1 MDHSTYY
8 QARYSVYHN
17 QTIYICSSIH
27 DKLMLHSLT
36 KLIPRRFSPKPPYKV
51 SIRTQLTAL
60 VSLVAILSL
69 VILAITTGVYFTSNY
84 KDLRSNRLYI
94 AAQLKSSQL
103 TQTLNY
109 LFYQCYY
116 LSSRDTLQKSL
127 ANYVAGNKSESNWVD
142 SLSVVEKFLSSSNL
156 FYASRV
162 YDSTFSTVM
171 NATNNSTGDQIPDSV
186 LSQLFPLS
194 TNISLPSSLDS
205 EGILTDPVKN
215 GTDYLMSM
223 SLPIFTNPSI
233 ILSDVSK
240 VYGYITIVMSA
251 QGAYGVFKDTTALE
265 KSNVAVL
272 SSVRNSS
279 GYLTGYHF
287 VFPPQGTPS
296 DIISTEIAL
305 VNGTFLNSA
314 FRLGRAGSVK
324 STKFIIYSNNV
335 AVGYSPCTF
344 PLVNWVAIVSQAES
358 VFLSQSI
365 KLAKIIAGTV
375 VAIGVFVIVVTFP
388 LAHWAVKPIVR
399 LQKATELITEGRGLR
414 TNSPGSQSAS
424 RNNSIRRTSF
434 QSSRFH
440 FSNSIIGNLKFD
452 RNDQNFNNSVNEK
465 VHLTSSSLAASMHA
479 DSLHHIDGSNLHP
492 ISPLDDAS
500 SNKEAHSMTTDSN
513 ERLSNKSRNLT
524 TSTNLIEARVPF
536 SRTLFSDELSDLTE
550 TFNTMTD
557 ALDQHYALLE
567 DRVRART
574 KQLEAAKIEAETA
587 NEAKTVFIANISHE
601 LRTPLNGI
609 LGMAA
614 ISMEEEDMDKIKNSL
629 KLIFRSGELLLHI
642 LTELL
647 TFSKNVLRRTKL
659 EKRNFCITDVA
670 LQIKSIFGK
679 IAKDQHV
686 RLSIILSPNIM
697 RTMILYGD
705 SNRIIQIVMN
715 LVSNALK
722 FTPED
727 GKVDVRIKL
736 LGEYDAI
743 LSDKFQHKKVYVKNG
758 TEFPDDESTSR
769 VGRKQILNNG
779 EVGDSYVQDGTD
791 LNKEQADKIEDGH
804 SSTDSDKEGDETD
817 SKSLVSVSTSSY
829 DDTVFNSQFKKTPHL
844 YEEIDNDKGTELKE
858 PKTWVISIEVEDTG
872 SGIDKSLH
880 DSVFE
885 PFVQGDQTLSR
896 QYGGTGLGLSI
907 CRQLATMMNGTME
920 LKSDVG
926 VGSKFTFTVPL
937 KQTRELQFDD
947 IETAFEDEF
956 NAKSKK
962 NRKVKFRVARSI
974 NSRKSRSSIVTAGS
988 SSRISRL
995 STEDVQETP
1004 LEDATYDKET
1014 NTEQLHEVALSKE
1027 NYHTKSSLNLDRP
1040 FLQSTGTATSSRSI
1054 PSLANSGKSLKILVA
1069 EDNHV
1074 NQEVIKRMLNLEGI
1088 NSIDLACDGQEA
1100 FDKIKE
1106 LKSEDENYDIVFMDV
1121 QMPKIDGLLS
1131 TRMIR
1136 QELDYTS
1143 PIVALTAF
1151 ADDSNIKECI
1161 EAGMDGFLSKPIKR
1175 PQLKTIIKEYCPDW
1189 EPPVKK
1195 TDSKYLK
1202 ERSSAKTSKVVSSPP
1217 NEETKPASSKD
1228 VQQ

>member
-1 MDHSTYY
+1 
-8 QARYSVYHN
+8 
-17 QTIYICSSIH
+17 
-27 DKLMLHSLT
+27 MLHFLT

-69 VILAITTGVYFTSNY
+69 VILAVTTGVYFTSNY

-103 TQTLNY
+103 NQTLNY

-127 ANYVAGNKSESNWVD
+127 ANYVAGNKSESNWID
-142 SLSVVEKFLSSSNL
+142 SQSIVEKFLSSSNL
-156 FYASRV
+156 FFASRV
-162 YDSTFSTVM
+162 YDSTFTTVM
-171 NATNNSTGDQIPDSV
+171 NATNNSTGDQIPDTI

-194 TNISLPSSLDS
+194 TNMSLPSSLDS

-215 GTDYLMSM
+215 GSSYLMSM

-251 QGAYGVFKDTTALE
+251 EGAYSVFHDTTALE

-272 SSVRNSS
+272 SAVRNNT
-279 GYLTGYHF
+279 GYLIGYHF
-287 VFPPQGTPS
+287 VFPPEGTSS
-296 DIISTEIAL
+296 DIISTVYPL
-305 VNGTFLNSA
+305 SNGSFLNSA
-314 FRLGRAGSVK
+314 VRLGRAGSVK
-324 STKFIIYSNNV
+324 STKFIYSKNV

-344 PLVNWVAIVSQAES
+344 ALVNWVAVVSQAES
-358 VFLSQSI
+358 VFLSQST

-414 TNSPGSQSAS
+414 TNTPGSRSAS

-440 FSNSIIGNLKFD
+440 FTNSIMGNLKFD
-452 RNDQNFNNSVNEK
+452 RNEPNYSNSINEK
-465 VHLTSSSLAASMHA
+465 VHLTPSSLSASIHA
-479 DSLHHIDGSNLHP
+479 DSLHQIDGSNSRP
-492 ISPLDDAS
+492 MSPLDEAS
-500 SNKEAHSMTTDSN
+500 SNKEVHSVTTDSN

-524 TSTNLIEARVPF
+524 TSTNLIEARVPL

-736 LGEYDAI
+736 LGEYDAV

-769 VGRKQILNNG
+769 IGDTKISNNG
-779 EVGDSYVQDGTD
+779 
-791 LNKEQADKIEDGH
+791 KIEDITTLEGSDLDKVHADRIDDEH
-804 SSTDSDKEGDETD
+804 SSTESDREGDETD
-817 SKSLVSVSTSSY
+817 SKSLVSLSTSSY
-829 DDTVFNSQFKKTPHL
+829 DDTVFNSQFKKTPNL
-844 YEEIDNDKGTELKE
+844 YEESDTDKGTELKE

-920 LKSDVG
+920 LESNVG

-937 KQTRELQFDD
+937 TQTRELQFDD
-947 IETAFEDEF
+947 VDTAFEDEF
-956 NAKSKK
+956 NARSKK

-1004 LEDATYDKET
+1004 LEDAPDGKET
-1014 NTEQLHEVALSKE
+1014 NIEQQREARLSKE
-1027 NYHTKSSLNLDRP
+1027 SHHTKSSLNLDRP

-1054 PSLANSGKSLKILVA
+1054 PSLLNSGKSLRILVA

-1106 LKSEDENYDIVFMDV
+1106 LNSNNESYDMVFMDV

-1136 QELDYTS
+1136 QELNYTS

-1175 PQLKTIIKEYCPDW
+1175 PQLKTLIKEYCPDW

-1195 TDSKYLK
+1195 TEPKSLK
-1202 ERSSAKTSKVVSSPP
+1202 ERPPTRATKEVPTASK
-1217 NEETKPASSKD
+1217 EELKPTSSKD

>member
-1 MDHSTYY
+1 
-8 QARYSVYHN
+8 
-17 QTIYICSSIH
+17 
-27 DKLMLHSLT
+27 MLHWLVNI
-36 KLIPRRFSPKPPYKV
+36 LPGRFSPKPPYKI
-51 SIRTQLTAL
+51 SIRAELTAL
-60 VSLVAILSL
+60 VSIVAIISL

-103 TQTLNY
+103 DQTLNY
-109 LFYQCYY
+109 LFFQCYY
-116 LSSRDTLQKSL
+116 VSNRDTLQASL

-142 SLSVVEKFLSSSNL
+142 TQSVVEKFLSSSNL
-156 FYASRV
+156 FSVARV
-162 YDSTFSTVM
+162 YDSSFSTVL
-171 NATNNSTGDQIPDSV
+171 NATNNSTGDLVPESV
-186 LSQLFPLS
+186 LNDLFPLS
-194 TNISLPSSLDS
+194 TNMSLPSSLDTD
-205 EGILTDPVKN
+205 GILTDPVMN
-215 GTDYLMSM
+215 GTNYLMSM
-223 SLPIFTNPSI
+223 SLPIFANPSI
-233 ILSDVSK
+233 ILTESRVF
-240 VYGYITIVMSA
+240 GYITIVMSA
-251 QGAYGVFKDTTALE
+251 EGLLSVFNDTTALE
-265 KSNVAVL
+265 KSNVAIVSARRTEL
-272 SSVRNSS
+272 
-279 GYLTGYHF
+279 GYLAGYHF
-287 VFPPQGTPS
+287 VFPPFGS
-296 DIISTEIAL
+296 SKELISTTFAL
-305 VNGTFLNSA
+305 RNGTFLNSA
-314 FRLGRAGSVK
+314 FRTGKGGSLK
-324 STKFIIYSNNV
+324 STKFFYTKNV
-335 AVGYSPCTF
+335 AVGYSSCTF
-344 PLVNWVAIVSQAES
+344 QLVNWVAVVSQAES
-358 VFLSQSI
+358 VFLSPST

-375 VAIGVFVIVVTFP
+375 VAIGVFVMLVTFP

-414 TNSPGSQSAS
+414 STVPGSHSAS

-440 FSNSIIGNLKFD
+440 FPSGLNPSHRFDKNDHTDSTSMTEKAPSTPASTSISIIHESI
-452 RNDQNFNNSVNEK
+452 QNSVNN
-465 VHLTSSSLAASMHA
+465 VQHPRSPSDITSVNRETNSITA
-479 DSLHHIDGSNLHP
+479 DSNDRFS
-492 ISPLDDAS
+492 
-500 SNKEAHSMTTDSN
+500 T
-513 ERLSNKSRNLT
+513 RSRNLT
-524 TSTNLIEARVPF
+524 TSTNLIEARVPL
-536 SRTLFSDELSDLTE
+536 SRTLFADELTDLTE

-614 ISMEEEDMDKIKNSL
+614 ISMEEDDIDKIRNSL

-647 TFSKNVLRRTKL
+647 TFSKNVLKRTKL

-686 RLSIILSPNIM
+686 RLSIILSPNFI

-727 GKVDVRIKL
+727 GKVNARIKL
-736 LGEYDAI
+736 LGEYDAAM
-743 LSDKFQHKKVYVKNG
+743 SEKFNHKKVYVKRG
-758 TEFPDDESTSR
+758 SEFPDENASTR
-769 VGRKQILNNG
+769 LHHKV
-779 EVGDSYVQDGTD
+779 TD
-791 LNKEQADKIEDGH
+791 TDITTDTVPE
-804 SSTDSDKEGDETD
+804 SSTDASKEEHNTTSGNENGSSESDKEEEDEDDDEDDGTD
-817 SKSLVSVSTSSY
+817 SKSLASASTRSY
-829 DDTVFNSQFKKTPHL
+829 DDTVFNSQFKKTPNL
-844 YEEIDNDKGTELKE
+844 YEDGDDDKGVELKD

-907 CRQLATMMNGTME
+907 CRQLATMMHGTME
-920 LKSDVG
+920 LESEVG

-937 KQTRELQFDD
+937 LQTRELKFDNND
-947 IETAFEDEF
+947 DLFEDEF
-956 NAKSKK
+956 NAKSRK
-962 NRKVKFRVARSI
+962 NRKVKFKVARSI
-974 NSRKSRSSIVTAGS
+974 QSRKSRSSIITAGS
-988 SSRISRL
+988 SSRTSRISMDDVHETVL
-995 STEDVQETP
+995 EEGHHPNEDGSKH
-1004 LEDATYDKET
+1004 DSDT
-1014 NTEQLHEVALSKE
+1014 NHSINDSQDHLHMKHAVS
-1027 NYHTKSSLNLDRP
+1027 LDRP
-1040 FLQSTGTATSSRSI
+1040 FLQSTGTATSSRSV
-1054 PSLANSGKSLKILVA
+1054 PSLATTGKSLKILVA

-1088 NSIDLACDGQEA
+1088 NNIELACDGQEA
-1100 FDKIKE
+1100 FDKVKE
-1106 LKSEDENYDIVFMDV
+1106 LLSNKESYDMIFMDV
-1121 QMPKIDGLLS
+1121 QMPKVDGLLS
-1131 TRMIR
+1131 TKLIR
-1136 QELDYTS
+1136 QDLEYKA

-1161 EAGMDGFLSKPIKR
+1161 DSGMDGFLSKPIKR
-1175 PQLKTIIKEYCPDW
+1175 PQLKTIIKEYCPGW

-1195 TDSKYLK
+1195 NITKTGPKPKPIPAAVSTPQT
-1202 ERSSAKTSKVVSSPP
+1202 ETETSKKS
-1217 NEETKPASSKD
+1217 
-1228 VQQ
+1228 